1 MNLKIRILSGILAG
15 SMLCSFVPVKAIGD
29 EPTDINIVEEYMS
42 YMYNANDVWAA
53 FFYLAGKHMSCIY
66 GTVGSTK
73 LYNVLVDLK
82 IKMQGINFSD
92 KILEESVDG
101 LFCIHEARFKE
112 YCGLFE
118 DAQISY
124 ETALSKYTSLV
135 SRESRLNIKSCL
147 EEIKCFCEER
157 AYYCGGRKTSNERW
171 VMFKF
176 LSPIWGLFNMEVKD
190 KKQEKEKLEIYVNFM
205 GNSMFFL
212 KDACKR
218 FPTFKNSL
226 LWKIDGMNKMVEVYK
241 KEKNFLKAWEMQQ
254 LSDQIMSIVRL
265 LKSDVPNT

>member
-1 MNLKIRILSGILAG
+1 
-15 SMLCSFVPVKAIGD
+15 ML
-29 EPTDINIVEEYMS
+29 
-42 YMYNANDVWAA
+42 
-53 FFYLAGKHMSCIY
+53 
-66 GTVGSTK
+66 
-73 LYNVLVDLK
+73 
-82 IKMQGINFSD
+82 GINFND

-147 EEIKCFCEER
+147 EEIKYFCEER

-176 LSPIWGLFNMEVKD
+176 LSPIWGLFNMEIKD